1 MDRVPDG
8 GVPWR
13 REITPLLNE
22 RGIIV
27 FDPANKPLRSVQDET
42 SHEERRK
49 WIADR
54 RYDLIRRFMKQI
66 RGQDL
71 RMVNNCDFVIS
82 RIDPDIHMCGS
93 YEEMAIANQ
102 AKKPIL
108 VWTIGGKHKTP
119 WWLFAMLPHEQI
131 FGSREELFEYI
142 DHIDTARRVRTFR
155 RWFFFRQEV
164 LYNPKVLKRLGG
176 VYEDCTEQSSIS

>member
-13 REITPLLNE
+13 KEITPLLNE

-42 SHEERRK
+42 SQEERHK
-49 WIADR
+49 WMADR

-71 RMVNNCDFVIS
+71 RMVNNCDFVII
-82 RIDPDIHMCGS
+82 RVDPDVHMCGS
-93 YEEMAIANQ
+93 YEEIAIANQ

-176 VYEDCTEQSSIS
+176 VYEDCKEQSSIS